1 MEIEKMRI
9 PRSCMLLLLVAASTF
24 ALCGSAYSGQ
34 SDSKIRQA
42 EFSTIVF
49 FVVFA
54 VLTLL
59 ISFWA
64 SRRATSSSEYLTAG
78 SSISSGQN
86 GLAIAGDYMSA
97 GAFLGLSG
105 AIYASGLDGMFLAA
119 SYLASWPIVLFL
131 VAEPLRR
138 LGKYSF
144 ADVLTHKL
152 RERPIRILAGTS
164 TIVIVSFYL
173 VAQMVGAGELI
184 SLLFG
189 IGYGPAVIM
198 VGLLMIVF
206 STLGGMRA
214 ATWVQII
221 KAILM
226 IGGSAMIAALVLAR
240 FGFNVSDLLK
250 TAASNHPNGNGITD
264 IRGFAQDA
272 VATLSLGIGVLF
284 GTAGL
289 PHILMRFFT
298 VSDERAARVSVFYA
312 TCLIGLFFAMLF
324 IIGYGSIAL
333 LRGDPT
339 YANAGGA
346 LFGGNNLAPIHLA
359 RAVGGSLL
367 AGFISAVA
375 FATILAVV
383 SGLLIAGASSA
394 ANDLVVGLSDRQL
407 DEYMRLRI
415 SRFAAMVLGVLGI
428 LLGLAC
434 EGQNVAYLL
443 ALATAIA
450 ASANF
455 PLLLLA
461 IYWDGL
467 TTRGAVVGGTFGLV
481 SSVVLTAMGPTVWS
495 KVLGLGPAIFPYDS
509 PALFTVPLT
518 LFVCWLVSIAKAE
531 PQKDWQFAQP
541 AALAQYVDSSNA

>member
-1 MEIEKMRI
+1 
-9 PRSCMLLLLVAASTF
+9 
-24 ALCGSAYSGQ
+24 
-34 SDSKIRQA
+34 
-42 EFSTIVF
+42 
-49 FVVFA
+49 
-54 VLTLL
+54 
-59 ISFWA
+59 
-64 SRRATSSSEYLTAG
+64 
-78 SSISSGQN
+78 
-86 GLAIAGDYMSA
+86 MSA

-152 RERPIRILAGTS
+152 QERPIRILAGAS

-221 KAILM
+221 KAVLM
-226 IGGSAMIAALVLAR
+226 ICGSAMIVVLALTR
-240 FGFNVSDLLK
+240 FGFSVSDLLR
-250 TAASNHPNGNGITD
+250 TAAANHPNGNTIMD
-264 IRGFAQDA
+264 IHGFSLDA
-272 VATLSLGIGVLF
+272 IATLSLGVGILF

-298 VSDERAARVSVFYA
+298 VNDERAARVSVFYA
-312 TCLIGLFFAMLF
+312 TCLIALFFTMLF
-324 IIGYGSIAL
+324 FIGYGSIAI
-333 LRGDPT
+333 LRGDAT
-339 YANAGGA
+339 YANASGA

-359 RAVGGSLL
+359 RAVGGSVL

-383 SGLLIAGASSA
+383 SGLIIAGASSA
-394 ANDLVVGLSDRQL
+394 TNDLVVGLSGRHL
-407 DEYMRLRI
+407 DERMRLRI
-415 SRFAAMVLGVLGI
+415 SRISALALGVLGI
-428 LLGLAC
+428 VFGLAC

-467 TTRGAVVGGTFGLV
+467 TTRGAVVGGAFGLI
-481 SSVVLTAMGPTVWS
+481 SSVVLTAMGPTIWS

-518 LFVCWLVSIAKAE
+518 LLVCWLVSIAKAE
-531 PQKDWQFAQP
+531 PERDWRLAQP
-541 AALAQYVDSSNA
+541 SVAQYVE

>member
-1 MEIEKMRI
+1 MRI
-9 PRSCMLLLLVAASTF
+9 PRNRMLLLLATASTF
-24 ALCGSAYSGQ
+24 GVCGSAYSAQ
-34 SDSKIRQA
+34 PDTQIRQA

-64 SRRATSSSEYLTAG
+64 ARRATSSSEYLTAG
-78 SSISSGQN
+78 SSISAGQN

-105 AIYASGLDGMFLAA
+105 LIYASGLDGMFLAA

-152 RERPIRILAGTS
+152 RERPIRILAGVS
-164 TIVIVSFYL
+164 TII
-173 VAQMVGAGELI
+173 I
-184 SLLFG
+184 
-189 IGYGPAVIM
+189 

-226 IGGSAMIAALVLAR
+226 IGGSAMIATLVLAR
-240 FGFNVSDLLK
+240 FGFSVSDLFK
-250 TAASNHPNGNGITD
+250 TAASNHPNGNKIMD

-272 VATLSLGIGVLF
+272 VATLSLGFGVLF

-333 LRGDPT
+333 LRSDAT
-339 YANAGGA
+339 YANASGA

-359 RAVGGSLL
+359 RAVGGSIL

-394 ANDLVVGLSDRQL
+394 ANDLVVGLSGRQL
-407 DEYMRLRI
+407 DERMLLRI
-415 SRFAAMVLGVLGI
+415 SRIAAMALGVLGI

-467 TTRGAVVGGTFGLV
+467 TTRGAVVGGTFGLI
-481 SSVVLTAMGPTVWS
+481 SSVVLTAMGPTIWS

-518 LFVCWLVSIAKAE
+518 LFVCWLVSIARAE
-531 PQKDWQFAQP
+531 PEEDWRLAQP
-541 AALAQYVDSSNA
+541 AVAQYVE

>member
-1 MEIEKMRI
+1 MRF
-9 PRSCMLLLLVAASTF
+9 PRNRVLLLLATVSTF
-24 ALCGSAYSGQ
+24 GAAGAAYSAQ
-34 SDSKIRQA
+34 SDSQIRQA
-42 EFSTIVF
+42 DFPTIVF

-59 ISFWA
+59 IGFWGG
-64 SRRATSSSEYLTAG
+64 RRATSSSEYLTAR
-78 SSISSGQN
+78 SSISAGQN

-152 RERPIRILAGTS
+152 QERPIRILAGAS

-221 KAILM
+221 KAVLM
-226 IGGSAMIAALVLAR
+226 ICGSAMIVALALTR
-240 FGFNVSDLLK
+240 FGFSVSDLLK
-250 TAASNHPNGNGITD
+250 TATANHPNGNSIMD
-264 IRGFAQDA
+264 IQGFSLDA
-272 VATLSLGIGVLF
+272 VATLSLGVGILF

-298 VSDERAARVSVFYA
+298 VNDERAARVSVFYA
-312 TCLIGLFFAMLF
+312 TCLIALFFTMLF
-324 IIGYGSIAL
+324 FIGYGSIAI
-333 LRGDPT
+333 LRGDAT
-339 YANAGGA
+339 YANASGT

-359 RAVGGSLL
+359 RAVGGSVL

-383 SGLLIAGASSA
+383 SGLIIAGASSA
-394 ANDLVVGLSDRQL
+394 TNDLVVGLSGRHL
-407 DEYMRLRI
+407 DERLRLRI
-415 SRFAAMVLGVLGI
+415 SRISALALGVLGI
-428 LLGLAC
+428 VFGLAC
-434 EGQNVAYLL
+434 QGQNVAYLL

-455 PLLLLA
+455 PLLFLA

-467 TTRGAVVGGTFGLV
+467 TTRGAVVGGAVGLI
-481 SSVVLTAMGPTVWS
+481 SSVVLTAMGPTIWS

-518 LFVCWLVSIAKAE
+518 LLVCWLVSIAKAE
-531 PQKDWQFAQP
+531 PERDWRLAQP
-541 AALAQYVDSSNA
+541 SVAQYVE

>member
-1 MEIEKMRI
+1 MRF
-9 PRSCMLLLLVAASTF
+9 PRNSVLLLVATVSTF
-24 ALCGSAYSGQ
+24 GAAGVAYSAQ
-34 SDSKIRQA
+34 SDSQIRQA
-42 EFSTIVF
+42 DFSTIVF

-54 VLTLL
+54 VLVLL
-59 ISFWA
+59 IGFWGG
-64 SRRATSSSEYLTAG
+64 RRATSSSEYLTAR
-78 SSISSGQN
+78 SSISAGQN

-152 RERPIRILAGTS
+152 QERPIRILAGAS

-221 KAILM
+221 KAVLM
-226 IGGSAMIAALVLAR
+226 ICGSAMIVVLALTR
-240 FGFNVSDLLK
+240 FGFSVSDLLR
-250 TAASNHPNGNGITD
+250 TAAANHPNGNTIMD
-264 IRGFAQDA
+264 IHGFSLDA
-272 VATLSLGIGVLF
+272 IATLSLGVGILF

-298 VSDERAARVSVFYA
+298 VNDERAARVSVFYA
-312 TCLIGLFFAMLF
+312 TCLIALFFTMLF
-324 IIGYGSIAL
+324 FIGYGSIAI
-333 LRGDPT
+333 LRGDAT
-339 YANAGGA
+339 YANASGA

-359 RAVGGSLL
+359 RAVGGSVL

-383 SGLLIAGASSA
+383 SGLIIAGASSA
-394 ANDLVVGLSDRQL
+394 TNDLVVGLSGRHL
-407 DEYMRLRI
+407 DERMRLRI
-415 SRFAAMVLGVLGI
+415 SRISALALGVLGI
-428 LLGLAC
+428 VFGLAC

-467 TTRGAVVGGTFGLV
+467 TTRGAVAGGAFGLI
-481 SSVVLTAMGPTVWS
+481 SSVVLTAMGPTIWS

-518 LFVCWLVSIAKAE
+518 LLVCWLVSIAKAE
-531 PQKDWQFAQP
+531 PERDWRLAQP
-541 AALAQYVDSSNA
+541 SVAQYVE

>member
-1 MEIEKMRI
+1 MRF
-9 PRSCMLLLLVAASTF
+9 PRNSVLLLVATVSTF
-24 ALCGSAYSGQ
+24 GAAGVAYSAQ
-34 SDSKIRQA
+34 SDSQIRQA
-42 EFSTIVF
+42 DFSTIVF

-54 VLTLL
+54 LLVLL
-59 ISFWA
+59 IGFWGG
-64 SRRATSSSEYLTAG
+64 RRATSSSEYLTAR
-78 SSISSGQN
+78 SSISAGQN

-152 RERPIRILAGTS
+152 QERPIRILAGAS

-221 KAILM
+221 KAVLM
-226 IGGSAMIAALVLAR
+226 ICGSAMIVVLALTR
-240 FGFNVSDLLK
+240 FGFSVSDLLR
-250 TAASNHPNGNGITD
+250 TAAANHPNGNTIMD
-264 IRGFAQDA
+264 IHGFSLDA
-272 VATLSLGIGVLF
+272 IATLSLGVGILF

-298 VSDERAARVSVFYA
+298 VNDERAARVSVFYA
-312 TCLIGLFFAMLF
+312 TCLIALFFTMLF
-324 IIGYGSIAL
+324 FIGYGSIAI
-333 LRGDPT
+333 LRGDAT
-339 YANAGGA
+339 YANASGA

-359 RAVGGSLL
+359 RAVGGSVL

-383 SGLLIAGASSA
+383 SGLIIAGASSA
-394 ANDLVVGLSDRQL
+394 TNDLVVGLSGRHL
-407 DEYMRLRI
+407 DERMRLRI
-415 SRFAAMVLGVLGI
+415 SRISALALGVLGI
-428 LLGLAC
+428 VFGLAC

-467 TTRGAVVGGTFGLV
+467 TTRGAVAGGAFGLI
-481 SSVVLTAMGPTVWS
+481 SSVVLTAMGPTIWS

-531 PQKDWQFAQP
+531 PERDWRLAQP
-541 AALAQYVDSSNA
+541 SVAQYVE

>member
-1 MEIEKMRI
+1 
-9 PRSCMLLLLVAASTF
+9 MLLLAAASTLG
-24 ALCGSAYSGQ
+24 ACGSAYSSQ
-34 SDSKIRQA
+34 SDSQIRQA
-42 EFSTIVF
+42 ESSTIVF

-59 ISFWA
+59 ISFLA
-64 SRRATSSSEYLTAG
+64 ARRATSSSEYLTAG

-86 GLAIAGDYMSA
+86 GFAIAGDYMSA

-152 RERPIRILAGTS
+152 KERPIRILAGTS

-226 IGGSAMIAALVLAR
+226 IGGSAMIATLVLVR
-240 FGFNVSDLLK
+240 FGFNMSDLFK
-250 TAASNHPNGNGITD
+250 TAASNHPNGSKIVD

-272 VATLSLGIGVLF
+272 VATLSLGVGVLF

-324 IIGYGSIAL
+324 VIGYGSIAL
-333 LRGDPT
+333 LRGDAT
-339 YANAGGA
+339 YANASGA

-359 RAVGGSLL
+359 RAVGGSIL

-394 ANDLVVGLSDRQL
+394 ANDLVVGLSGRQL
-407 DEYMRLRI
+407 DESKRVRI
-415 SRFAAMVLGVLGI
+415 SRIAAMALGVLGI
-428 LLGLAC
+428 VLGLAC

-467 TTRGAVVGGTFGLV
+467 TTRGAVVGGTFGLI
-481 SSVVLTAMGPTVWS
+481 SSVVLTAMGPTIWS

-531 PQKDWQFAQP
+531 PEVDWRLAQH
-541 AALAQYVDSSNA
+541 AVAQYVESSNA

>member
-1 MEIEKMRI
+1 MRI
-9 PRSCMLLLLVAASTF
+9 PRNCVLLFLATVSTF
-24 ALCGSAYSGQ
+24 GAGGLAYSAQ
-34 SDSKIRQA
+34 SGSQIHQA
-42 EFSTIVF
+42 ELSTIGF

-54 VLTLL
+54 ALTLL
-59 ISFWA
+59 ISLWA
-64 SRRATSSSEYLTAG
+64 ARRATSSSEYLTAG
-78 SSISSGQN
+78 SAVSSGQN

-105 AIYASGLDGMFLAA
+105 VIYTSGLDGMFLAA

-152 RERPIRILAGTS
+152 RERPIRILAGAS
-164 TIVIVSFYL
+164 TLVIVSFYL

-189 IGYGPAVIM
+189 IGYGSAVFM

-226 IGGSAMIAALVLAR
+226 IGGSAMIATLVLVR
-240 FGFNVSDLLK
+240 FGFNMSDLFK
-250 TAASNHPNGNGITD
+250 TAAGNHPNGSNIMD

-272 VATLSLGIGVLF
+272 VATLSLGVGVLF

-324 IIGYGSIAL
+324 VIGYGSIAL
-333 LRGDPT
+333 LRGDAT
-339 YANAGGA
+339 YADASGA

-359 RAVGGSLL
+359 RAVGGSIL

-394 ANDLVVGLSDRQL
+394 ANDLVVGLSGRQL
-407 DEYMRLRI
+407 DERMRLRI
-415 SRFAAMVLGVLGI
+415 SRIAAMALGVLGI

-443 ALATAIA
+443 ALATAVA

-455 PLLLLA
+455 PLLFLA

-467 TTRGAVVGGTFGLV
+467 TTRGAVVGGTFGLI

-518 LFVCWLVSIAKAE
+518 LFVCWLVSIARAE
-531 PQKDWQFAQP
+531 PEVDWRLAQP
-541 AALAQYVDSSNA
+541 AVAQYVESSNA

>member
-1 MEIEKMRI
+1 MRI
-9 PRSCMLLLLVAASTF
+9 PRNCILVLLATVSTC
-24 ALCGSAYSGQ
+24 AGCGSAYPAQ
-34 SDSKIRQA
+34 SDSQIRQA
-42 EFSTIVF
+42 ESSTIVF

-64 SRRATSSSEYLTAG
+64 ARRATNSSEYLTAG

-105 AIYASGLDGMFLAA
+105 AIYTSGLDGMFLAA
-119 SYLASWPIVLFL
+119 NYLASWPIVLFL

-144 ADVLTHKL
+144 ADVLAHKL
-152 RERPIRILAGTS
+152 RERPVRILAGAS
-164 TIVIVSFYL
+164 TLVIVSFYL
-173 VAQMVGAGELI
+173 VAQMVGAEELI

-214 ATWVQII
+214 ATWVQIV

-226 IGGSAMIAALVLAR
+226 IGGSVMIATLVLTR
-240 FGFNVSDLLK
+240 FGFSVSDLFK
-250 TAASNHPNGNGITD
+250 AAASNHPSGNKIMD
-264 IRGFAQDA
+264 IRGFSQDA
-272 VATLSLGIGVLF
+272 IATLSLGIGILF

-312 TCLIGLFFAMLF
+312 TCLIALFFATLF
-324 IIGYGSIAL
+324 VIGYGSIAL
-333 LRGDPT
+333 LRGDPA
-339 YANAGGA
+339 YANASGA
-346 LFGGNNLAPIHLA
+346 LLGGNNLAPIHLA
-359 RAVGGSLL
+359 RAVGGSIL

-394 ANDLVVGLSDRQL
+394 ANDLVVGLSGRQL
-407 DEYMRLRI
+407 EERMRLR
-415 SRFAAMVLGVLGI
+415 
-428 LLGLAC
+428 LGLAC

-467 TTRGAVVGGTFGLV
+467 TTRGAVAGGTFGLI
-481 SSVVLTAMGPTVWS
+481 SSVVLTAMGPTIWS

-531 PQKDWQFAQP
+531 PAEDWRLAQP
-541 AALAQYVDSSNA
+541 AVAQYAESSNS

>member
-1 MEIEKMRI
+1 
-9 PRSCMLLLLVAASTF
+9 
-24 ALCGSAYSGQ
+24 
-34 SDSKIRQA
+34 
-42 EFSTIVF
+42 
-49 FVVFA
+49 
-54 VLTLL
+54 
-59 ISFWA
+59 
-64 SRRATSSSEYLTAG
+64 
-78 SSISSGQN
+78 
-86 GLAIAGDYMSA
+86 MSA

-105 AIYASGLDGMFLAA
+105 AMYASGLDGMFLAA

-152 RERPIRILAGTS
+152 RERPIRILAGVS

-189 IGYGPAVIM
+189 IGYRPSVIM

-226 IGGSAMIAALVLAR
+226 IGGSVMIAALVLAR
-240 FGFNVSDLLK
+240 FGFNVSDLFK
-250 TAASNHPNGNGITD
+250 TAVTNHPNGNNIMD

-272 VATLSLGIGVLF
+272 VATLSLGVGILF

-324 IIGYGSIAL
+324 VIGYGSIAI
-333 LRGDPT
+333 LRGDAN
-339 YANAGGA
+339 YANASGA

-359 RAVGGSLL
+359 RAVGGSIL

-394 ANDLVVGLSDRQL
+394 ANDLVVGLSGRQL
-407 DEYMRLRI
+407 DERMRLRI
-415 SRFAAMVLGVLGI
+415 SRIAAMALGVLGI

-481 SSVVLTAMGPTVWS
+481 SSVVLTAMGPTIWS

-518 LFVCWLVSIAKAE
+518 LMVCWLVSIATAE
-531 PQKDWQFAQP
+531 SEKDWRLAQP
-541 AALAQYVDSSNA
+541 SVAQYVE

>member
-1 MEIEKMRI
+1 MRI
-9 PRSCMLLLLVAASTF
+9 PRKSIPFLLATLSTLGAGGAAY
-24 ALCGSAYSGQ
+24 AAQ
-34 SDSKIRQA
+34 SDSQTRQSD
-42 EFSTIVF
+42 FSTIVF

-59 ISFWA
+59 ICVWA
-64 SRRATSSSEYLTAG
+64 GRRATSSSEYLTAG
-78 SSISSGQN
+78 SSISAGQN

-152 RERPIRILAGTS
+152 RERPIRILAGAS

-184 SLLFG
+184 SLLFA

-214 ATWVQII
+214 ATWVQIV
-221 KAILM
+221 KAVLM
-226 IGGSAMIAALVLAR
+226 LGGSAVIVVLVLLR
-240 FGFNVSDLLK
+240 FGFNASDLLK
-250 TAASNHPNGNGITD
+250 TAAANHPNGNGIMN
-264 IRGFAQDA
+264 IRGFSQDA
-272 VATLSLGIGVLF
+272 IATLSLGVGILF

-298 VSDERAARVSVFYA
+298 VNDERAARVSVFYA
-312 TCLIGLFFAMLF
+312 TCLIALFFAMLF
-324 IIGYGSIAL
+324 FIGYGSIAI
-333 LRGDPT
+333 LRGDAT
-339 YANAGGA
+339 YANASGA

-359 RAVGGSLL
+359 RAVGGSVL

-383 SGLLIAGASSA
+383 SGLIIAGASSA
-394 ANDLVVGLSDRQL
+394 ANDLVVGLSGRHL
-407 DEYMRLRI
+407 DERTRLRI
-415 SRFAAMVLGVLGI
+415 SRISASALGVLGI
-428 LLGLAC
+428 AFGLAC

-467 TTRGAVVGGTFGLV
+467 TTRGAVVGGTFGLI
-481 SSVVLTAMGPTVWS
+481 SSVALTVMGPTIWS

-518 LFVCWLVSIAKAE
+518 LLVCWLVSIAKAE
-531 PQKDWQFAQP
+531 PEEDWRLARSSV
-541 AALAQYVDSSNA
+541 AQYAE

>member
-1 MEIEKMRI
+1 MRI
-9 PRSCMLLLLVAASTF
+9 PQSCGQVLLVTVTTLGAIE
-24 ALCGSAYSGQ
+24 SAYAAKPDTQ
-34 SDSKIRQA
+34 IHQA
-42 EFSTIVF
+42 EFSTIAF
-49 FVVFA
+49 FVIFA
-54 VLTLL
+54 LLTLL
-59 ISFWA
+59 ISVLV

-78 SSISSGQN
+78 SSISPGQN

-119 SYLASWPIVLFL
+119 SYLASWPIVLFV

-144 ADVLTHKL
+144 ADVLAHKL
-152 RERPIRILAGTS
+152 RERPIRILAGAS
-164 TIVIVSFYL
+164 TLVIVTFYL

-189 IGYGPAVIM
+189 VGYAPAVIM

-221 KAILM
+221 KAVLM
-226 IGGSAMIAALVLAR
+226 IGGSALIATLVLAR
-240 FGFNVSDLLK
+240 FGFNVSGLFK
-250 TAASNHPNGNGITD
+250 TAVGNHPNGNAIMD
-264 IRGFAQDA
+264 IRGFAQDS
-272 VATLSLGIGVLF
+272 VATLSLGVGVLF

-324 IIGYGSIAL
+324 VIGYGSIAI
-333 LRGDPT
+333 LRGDTT
-339 YANAGGA
+339 YANASGA
-346 LFGGNNLAPIHLA
+346 LLGGNNLAPIHLA
-359 RAVGGSLL
+359 RAIGGTML

-394 ANDLVVGLSDRQL
+394 ANDLVVGLSGRHIG
-407 DEYMRLRI
+407 ERTRLRI
-415 SRFAAMVLGVLGI
+415 SRIAVVILGLLGI

-467 TTRGAVVGGTFGLV
+467 TTQGAVVGGTFGLV
-481 SSVVLTAMGPTVWS
+481 SSIVLTALGPTIWS
-495 KVLGLGPAIFPYDS
+495 KVLGLGPALFPYDS
-509 PALFTVPLT
+509 PALFTLPLT
-518 LFVCWLVSIAKAE
+518 LLVCWLVSIARRDPE
-531 PQKDWQFAQP
+531 KDWPLADP
-541 AALAQYVDSSNA
+541 AVAR

>member
-1 MEIEKMRI
+1 MR
-9 PRSCMLLLLVAASTF
+9 PVWT
-24 ALCGSAYSGQ
+24 
-34 SDSKIRQA
+34 
-42 EFSTIVF
+42 E
-49 FVVFA
+49 
-54 VLTLL
+54 
-59 ISFWA
+59 
-64 SRRATSSSEYLTAG
+64 
-78 SSISSGQN
+78 
-86 GLAIAGDYMSA
+86 
-97 GAFLGLSG
+97 
-105 AIYASGLDGMFLAA
+105 AA

-152 RERPIRILAGTS
+152 RERPIRILAGAS

-226 IGGSAMIAALVLAR
+226 ICGSAVIAALALTR
-240 FGFNVSDLLK
+240 FGFSASDLLK
-250 TAASNHPNGNGITD
+250 TAAANHPNGSAIMN

-272 VATLSLGIGVLF
+272 VATLSLGVGILF

-298 VSDERAARVSVFYA
+298 VNDERAARVSVFYA
-312 TCLIGLFFAMLF
+312 TCLIALFFAMLF
-324 IIGYGSIAL
+324 FIGYGSIAI
-333 LRGDPT
+333 LRGDAT
-339 YANAGGA
+339 YANASGA

-359 RAVGGSLL
+359 RAVGGSVL

-383 SGLLIAGASSA
+383 SGLIIAGASSA
-394 ANDLVVGLSDRQL
+394 ANDLVVGLSGRHL
-407 DEYMRLRI
+407 DERTRLRI
-415 SRFAAMVLGVLGI
+415 SRISASALGVLGI
-428 LLGLAC
+428 AFGLAC

-467 TTRGAVVGGTFGLV
+467 TTRGAVVGGTFGLI
-481 SSVVLTAMGPTVWS
+481 SSVSLTIMGPTIWS

-518 LFVCWLVSIAKAE
+518 LLVCWLVSIAKAE
-531 PQKDWQFAQP
+531 PEGDWRLARSSV
-541 AALAQYVDSSNA
+541 AQYVE

>member
-1 MEIEKMRI
+1 VRI
-9 PRSCMLLLLVAASTF
+9 PQNCMVLLVTASS
-24 ALCGSAYSGQ
+24 LVVCGSAYSAQ
-34 SDSKIRQA
+34 PDSNIRQA
-42 EFSTIVF
+42 ELSTIAF
-49 FVVFA
+49 FVIFA
-54 VLTLL
+54 ALTLF

-64 SRRATSSSEYLTAG
+64 ARRATTSSEYLTAG
-78 SSISSGQN
+78 SSISAGQN
-86 GLAIAGDYMSA
+86 GFAIAGDYMSA

-144 ADVLTHKL
+144 ADVLAHSLKD
-152 RERPIRILAGTS
+152 RPIRILAGAS
-164 TIVIVSFYL
+164 TLVIVSFYL

-189 IGYGPAVIM
+189 IGYGPAVIL

-221 KAILM
+221 KAVIM
-226 IGGSAMIAALVLAR
+226 VGGSGLIATLVLAK
-240 FGFNVSDLLK
+240 FGFSASDLFK
-250 TAASNHPNGNGITD
+250 TAASNHPNGSKILD
-264 IRGFAQDA
+264 IRGFSLDA
-272 VATLSLGIGVLF
+272 VATLSLGVGILF

-312 TCLIGLFFAMLF
+312 TCLIALFFTMLF
-324 IIGYGSIAL
+324 VIGYGSIAL
-333 LRGDPT
+333 LRGDAA
-339 YANAGGA
+339 YANASGV
-346 LFGGNNLAPIHLA
+346 LYGGNNLAPIHLA
-359 RAVGGSLL
+359 RAVGGSIL

-394 ANDLVVGLSDRQL
+394 TNDLVAGVSGRQL
-407 DEYMRLRI
+407 DERMRLQI
-415 SRFAAMVLGVLGI
+415 SRIAAMVLGVLGI
-428 LLGLAC
+428 LLGLAF

-461 IYWDGL
+461 IYWNGL
-467 TTRGAVVGGTFGLV
+467 TTRGAIVGGTFGLV
-481 SSVVLTAMGPTVWS
+481 SSVALTAMGPTIWS

-518 LFVCWLVSIAKAE
+518 LAVCWLVSIAKTE
-531 PQKDWQFAQP
+531 PKLAKP
-541 AALAQYVDSSNA
+541 SVAQYPESSNA

>member
-1 MEIEKMRI
+1 MRF
-9 PRSCMLLLLVAASTF
+9 PRNSVLLLVATVSTF
-24 ALCGSAYSGQ
+24 GAAGVAYSAQ
-34 SDSKIRQA
+34 SDSQIRQA
-42 EFSTIVF
+42 DFSTIVF

-59 ISFWA
+59 IGFWGG
-64 SRRATSSSEYLTAG
+64 RRATSSSEYLTAR
-78 SSISSGQN
+78 SSISAGQN

-152 RERPIRILAGTS
+152 QERPIRILAGAS

-221 KAILM
+221 KAVLM
-226 IGGSAMIAALVLAR
+226 ICGSAMIVVLALTR
-240 FGFNVSDLLK
+240 FGFSVSDLLR
-250 TAASNHPNGNGITD
+250 TAAANHPNGNTIMD
-264 IRGFAQDA
+264 IHGFSLDA
-272 VATLSLGIGVLF
+272 IATLSLGVGILF

-298 VSDERAARVSVFYA
+298 VNDERAARVSVFYA
-312 TCLIGLFFAMLF
+312 TCLIALFFTMLF
-324 IIGYGSIAL
+324 FIGYGSIAI
-333 LRGDPT
+333 LRGDAT
-339 YANAGGA
+339 YANASGA

-359 RAVGGSLL
+359 RAVGGSVL

-383 SGLLIAGASSA
+383 SGLIIAGASSA
-394 ANDLVVGLSDRQL
+394 TNDLVVGLSGRHL
-407 DEYMRLRI
+407 DERMRLRI
-415 SRFAAMVLGVLGI
+415 SRISALTLGVLGI
-428 LLGLAC
+428 VFGLAC

-467 TTRGAVVGGTFGLV
+467 TTRGAVAGGAFGLI
-481 SSVVLTAMGPTVWS
+481 SSVVLTAMGPTIWS

-518 LFVCWLVSIAKAE
+518 LLVCWLVSIAKAE
-531 PQKDWQFAQP
+531 PEGDWRLAGSS
-541 AALAQYVDSSNA
+541 AAQYVE

>member
-1 MEIEKMRI
+1 MRF
-9 PRSCMLLLLVAASTF
+9 PRNRVLLLLATVSTF
-24 ALCGSAYSGQ
+24 GAAGAAYSAQ
-34 SDSKIRQA
+34 SDSQIRQA
-42 EFSTIVF
+42 DFPTIVF

-59 ISFWA
+59 IGFWGG
-64 SRRATSSSEYLTAG
+64 RRATSSSEYLTAR
-78 SSISSGQN
+78 SSISAGQN

-144 ADVLTHKL
+144 ADVLTQKL
-152 RERPIRILAGTS
+152 QERPIRILAGAS

-221 KAILM
+221 KAVLM
-226 IGGSAMIAALVLAR
+226 ICGSAMIVALALAR
-240 FGFNVSDLLK
+240 FGFSVSDLLK
-250 TAASNHPNGNGITD
+250 TATANHPNGNSIMD
-264 IRGFAQDA
+264 IHGFSLDA
-272 VATLSLGIGVLF
+272 VATLSLGVGILF

-298 VSDERAARVSVFYA
+298 VNDERAARVSVFYA
-312 TCLIGLFFAMLF
+312 TCLIALFFTMLF
-324 IIGYGSIAL
+324 FIGYGSIAI
-333 LRGDPT
+333 LRGDAT
-339 YANAGGA
+339 YANASGT

-359 RAVGGSLL
+359 RAVGGSVL

-383 SGLLIAGASSA
+383 SGLIIAGASSA
-394 ANDLVVGLSDRQL
+394 TNDLVVGLSGRHL
-407 DEYMRLRI
+407 DERLRLRI
-415 SRFAAMVLGVLGI
+415 SRISALALGVLGI
-428 LLGLAC
+428 VFGLAC
-434 EGQNVAYLL
+434 QGQNVAYLL

-455 PLLLLA
+455 PLLFLA

-467 TTRGAVVGGTFGLV
+467 TTRGAVVGGAVGLI
-481 SSVVLTAMGPTVWS
+481 SSVVLTAMGPTIWS

-518 LFVCWLVSIAKAE
+518 LLVCWLVSIAKAE
-531 PQKDWQFAQP
+531 PERDWQLAQP
-541 AALAQYVDSSNA
+541 SVAQYAE

>member
-1 MEIEKMRI
+1 MRF
-9 PRSCMLLLLVAASTF
+9 PRNSVLLLVATVSTF
-24 ALCGSAYSGQ
+24 GAAGVAYSAQ
-34 SDSKIRQA
+34 SDSQIRQA
-42 EFSTIVF
+42 DFSTIVF

-54 VLTLL
+54 LLVLL
-59 ISFWA
+59 IGFWGG
-64 SRRATSSSEYLTAG
+64 RRATSSSEYLTAR
-78 SSISSGQN
+78 SSISAGQN

-152 RERPIRILAGTS
+152 QERPIRILAGAS

-221 KAILM
+221 KAVLM
-226 IGGSAMIAALVLAR
+226 ICGSAMIVVLALTR
-240 FGFNVSDLLK
+240 FGFSVSDLLR
-250 TAASNHPNGNGITD
+250 TAAANHPNGNTIMD
-264 IRGFAQDA
+264 IHGFSLDA
-272 VATLSLGIGVLF
+272 IATLSLGVGILF

-298 VSDERAARVSVFYA
+298 VNDERAARVSVFYA
-312 TCLIGLFFAMLF
+312 TCLIALFFTMLF
-324 IIGYGSIAL
+324 FIGYGSIAI
-333 LRGDPT
+333 LRGDAT
-339 YANAGGA
+339 YANASGA

-359 RAVGGSLL
+359 RAVGGSVL

-383 SGLLIAGASSA
+383 SGLIIAGASSA
-394 ANDLVVGLSDRQL
+394 TNDLVVGLSGRHL
-407 DEYMRLRI
+407 DERMRLRI
-415 SRFAAMVLGVLGI
+415 SRISALTLGVLGI
-428 LLGLAC
+428 VFGLAC

-467 TTRGAVVGGTFGLV
+467 TTRGAVAGGAFGLI
-481 SSVVLTAMGPTVWS
+481 SSVVLTAMGPTIWS

-518 LFVCWLVSIAKAE
+518 LLVCWLVSIAKAE
-531 PQKDWQFAQP
+531 PERDWRLAQP
-541 AALAQYVDSSNA
+541 SVAQYVE

>member
-1 MEIEKMRI
+1 MRF
-9 PRSCMLLLLVAASTF
+9 PRNSVLLLVATVSTF
-24 ALCGSAYSGQ
+24 GAAGVAYSAQ
-34 SDSKIRQA
+34 SDSQIRQA
-42 EFSTIVF
+42 DFSTIVF

-54 VLTLL
+54 LLVLL
-59 ISFWA
+59 IGFWGG
-64 SRRATSSSEYLTAG
+64 RRATSSSEYLTAR
-78 SSISSGQN
+78 SSISAGQN

-152 RERPIRILAGTS
+152 RERPIRILAGAS

-221 KAILM
+221 KAVLM
-226 IGGSAMIAALVLAR
+226 ICGSAMIVVLALTR
-240 FGFNVSDLLK
+240 FGFSVSDLLR
-250 TAASNHPNGNGITD
+250 TAAANHPNGNTIMD
-264 IRGFAQDA
+264 IHGFSLDA
-272 VATLSLGIGVLF
+272 IATLSLGVGILF

-298 VSDERAARVSVFYA
+298 VNDERAARVSVFYA
-312 TCLIGLFFAMLF
+312 TCLIALFFTMLF
-324 IIGYGSIAL
+324 FIGYGSIAI
-333 LRGDPT
+333 LRGDAT
-339 YANAGGA
+339 YANASGA

-359 RAVGGSLL
+359 RAVGGSVL

-383 SGLLIAGASSA
+383 SGLIIAGASSA
-394 ANDLVVGLSDRQL
+394 TNDLVVGLSGRHL
-407 DEYMRLRI
+407 DERMRLRI
-415 SRFAAMVLGVLGI
+415 SRISALALGVLGI
-428 LLGLAC
+428 VFGLAC

-455 PLLLLA
+455 PLLFLA

-481 SSVVLTAMGPTVWS
+481 SSVVLTTMGPTIWS

-518 LFVCWLVSIAKAE
+518 LLVCWLVSIANAE
-531 PQKDWQFAQP
+531 PEKDWRLAQP
-541 AALAQYVDSSNA
+541 SVAQYVE